1 MGKLKKEIKYI
12 SLSNVVPETWKEDAV
27 DPHSNLTAQ
36 MQAWTFFSKLK
47 IYRKHQIAMK
57 ATSTRLE
64 VLQIFLLQVLK
75 KPAVSTSPNPQPASF
90 ASFIDFR
97 RQGPLTAC

>member
-64 VLQIFLLQVLK
+64 VLQIFLFQVLK
-75 KPAVSTSPNPQPASF
+75 NLQFQLLQILNMQASLPLSIFAVKV
-90 ASFIDFR
+90 
-97 RQGPLTAC
+97 L